1 MTKSDLFRVSLIRRE
16 QSLLLIVDIQEKLAP
31 AILHADVVVANA
43 AKLIRAANHLN
54 VPILASEQYPQ
65 GLGRMIPA
73 LRELLP
79 TDSLFD
85 KTHFSCLGEA
95 GVADRLRQQQ
105 RKQIIIC
112 GMEAHVCVLQTA
124 MDIKAAGFAA
134 VIVADAVSS
143 RRAESRDLAFAR
155 MRDADIAIVNTEM
168 VLFEWLGQA
177 GTSEFKALLPLIK

>member
-1 MTKSDLFRVSLIRRE
+1 MLMRRE

-31 AILHADVVVANA
+31 AILQADDVVANTIKLLHA
-43 AKLIRAANHLN
+43 AKQLN
-54 VPILASEQYPQ
+54 VPILASEQYPN
-65 GLGRMIPA
+65 GLGRTIPV

-79 TDSLFD
+79 ADSLFD
-85 KTHFSCLGEA
+85 KPHFSCLGET

-124 MDIKAAGFAA
+124 MDIKAAGFESI
-134 VIVADAVSS
+134 VVADAVSS
-143 RRAESRDLAFAR
+143 RRAESRELGIAR
-155 MRDADIAIVNTEM
+155 MRDAEIAIVNTEM